1 MSKSANDSP
10 YVKPDDLGKLAG
22 AVSVPMTPVSF
33 DTVFVTMRC
42 SEVLTTVSDMLA
54 NAFAAVQSLR
64 EVDSQLLLKSMFTVL
79 ASRVKSTG
87 GEVVDGNGKPI
98 NFPVVHF
105 NERGMAYPAV
115 WLLLVNQVGRVT
127 DVMRGIELIPRLITT
142 ESELCSKE
150 ELIRSWSWFREFGKV
165 GLDTADSY
173 SREHMGDIDFMT
185 FQVVDD
191 LVLHDKAVDPPVK
204 AMFAGL
210 VIRSALTNILIPRV
224 RYFSVNVAGSHMSS
238 LFQPKANKG
247 RQD

>member
-10 YVKPDDLGKLAG
+10 SIIPNELGKLAG
-22 AVSVPMTPVSF
+22 AVSVPMTPVTF
-33 DTVFVTMRC
+33 DTAHVTMRC
-42 SEVLTTVSDMLA
+42 NDVLRTVTDMLA
-54 NAFAAVQSLR
+54 SAFTAVQSLR
-64 EVDSQLLLKSMFTVL
+64 DVDSQLLLKSMFTVL

-87 GEVVDGNGKPI
+87 GEVVDGKGKPI

-105 NERGMAYPAV
+105 NERGMVYPAV

-127 DVMRGIELIPRLITT
+127 DVMRGIELIPRLST
-142 ESELCSKE
+142 SSAELCTME

-165 GLDTADSY
+165 GLDTADAY
-173 SREHMGDIDFMT
+173 SRDHMGDIDFMT